1 MVNNW
6 LKRNGFNEVDDDD
19 INPLMYL
26 TNDERLE
33 LTKIDDQNKMNEVDI
48 YEYFKLLDIGV
59 QTEID
64 TKDSSCQYDIDTRV
78 KTNSRGVIT
87 ECLLKANF

>member
-1 MVNNW
+1 
-6 LKRNGFNEVDDDD
+6 
-19 INPLMYL
+19 MYL
-26 TNDERLE
+26 NNDERLE
-33 LTKIDDQNKMNEVDI
+33 LTKIDDEKNINEVDI

-64 TKDSSCQYDIDTRV
+64 RKDSSSQYDIDTRV

-87 ECLLKANF
+87 ECLLKSNFEVQVTMR

>member
-59 QTEID
+59 QT
-64 TKDSSCQYDIDTRV
+64 
-78 KTNSRGVIT
+78 
-87 ECLLKANF
+87 